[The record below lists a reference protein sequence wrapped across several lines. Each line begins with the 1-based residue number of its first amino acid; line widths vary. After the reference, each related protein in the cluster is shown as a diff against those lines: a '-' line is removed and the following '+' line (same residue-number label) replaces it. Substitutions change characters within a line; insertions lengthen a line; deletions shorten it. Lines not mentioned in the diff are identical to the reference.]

1 MVFADSSALSI
12 AAIEPWAPDLD
23 DLASRDKRL
32 RHPICGEIPILWH
45 EDPANPGRMIHQ
57 LDYDYEPPLPSG
69 AVRGDI
75 RKQRFGPKSNGPAY
89 YYIDRSGQCAACG
102 AAFVFSAAEQKHWYE
117 TLGIYR
123 RATRMRCDACRAVR
137 RSRRLAHARLAQAI
151 KDLARTPEDPDVHLA
166 TAAAFVELAGH
177 TGLRRMD
184 RAIAAARRT
193 RATVEVSADRRRS
206 ARSYYWEARAQQIAG
221 RPKKANAAIEE
232 FFALAVEQPDLADLV
247 VDARQRFAAPADQ
260 D

>member
-1 MVFADSSALSI
+1 MSDSS
-12 AAIEPWAPDLD
+12 EGPNYPDTHY
-23 DLASRDKRL
+23 
-32 RHPICGEIPILWH
+32 RHPTFGEIPISWRP
-45 EDPANPGRMIHQ
+45 DPSTPGRMVYR
-57 LDYDYEPPLPSG
+57 LDYDFEPPLPPG
-69 AVRGDI
+69 AVRGDV
-75 RKQRFGPKSNGPAY
+75 RKQNFCPMCIGPTY
-89 YYIDRSGQCAACG
+89 FYIDVPGNCVDCDAP
-102 AAFVFSAAEQKHWYE
+102 FVFSAAEQKHWYE

-151 KDLARTPEDPDVHLA
+151 KDLARTPEDPNVQLA
-166 TAAAFVELAGH
+166 TAAAFVELADH

-193 RATVEVSADRRRS
+193 RATGEVSADRRRS